1 MKGLS
6 TTQFSTTTGLSLVLF
21 GRYSPGTAMCQQLE
35 AVFTVG
41 LVFFFSLVLGFG
53 LALFSLWLG
62 AWSAT
67 RDSYDEERSIRT
79 REEH

>member
-1 MKGLS
+1 
-6 TTQFSTTTGLSLVLF
+6 
-21 GRYSPGTAMCQQLE
+21 MCEQLE
-35 AVFTVG
+35 AFFTVG

-67 RDSYDEERSIRT
+67 QYPFDEERSACT
-79 REEH
+79 REER